1 MMEEVFEKLARI
13 PLFEGVAAERIAC
26 ERLGGLTNRNYKVSL
41 DGASYVLRVAG
52 EGTSEYIDR
61 VVEAHNARVAADAG
75 VNAEVVYFDASDGLM
90 LCRYLDGTVTMTP
103 ETFRTT
109 PGAPARAAR
118 VFKRMHV
125 CGQSFK
131 FRFELFSMIDDY
143 LGILAKLGAT
153 LPDGYHD
160 VVKEADVV
168 RRIGGRLRSTARV
181 AFDVSRG
188 GTHRGPK

>member
-1 MMEEVFEKLARI
+1 MEEVFEKLARI

-61 VVEAHNARVAADAG
+61 VVEAHNARVADAAG
-75 VNAEVVYFDASDGLM
+75 VNAEVVYFDTSDGLM

-109 PGAPARAAR
+109 PL
-118 VFKRMHV
+118 V
-125 CGQSFK
+125 
-131 FRFELFSMIDDY
+131 I
-143 LGILAKLGAT
+143 I
-153 LPDGYHD
+153 
-160 VVKEADVV
+160 
-168 RRIGGRLRSTARV
+168 
-181 AFDVSRG
+181 
-188 GTHRGPK
+188 